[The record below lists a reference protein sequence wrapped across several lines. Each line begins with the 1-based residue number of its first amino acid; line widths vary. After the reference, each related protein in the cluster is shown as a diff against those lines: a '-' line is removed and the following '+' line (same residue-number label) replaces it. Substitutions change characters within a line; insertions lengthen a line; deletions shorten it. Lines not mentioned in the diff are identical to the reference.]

1 MGDLGAH
8 GPSAKQAQDIARAM
22 LPAFGWDPATQM
34 PPLIKLWNGE
44 SGWRWNALN
53 ASSGA
58 YGIPQALPAGKM
70 ASAGSDWRT
79 NAATQIKWG
88 LGYIKNRPDYGSPA
102 AAWSKWLS
110 RSPHWYDDGGYLPTG
125 LSLVANGTGSP
136 EPVFTGSQW
145 ADIKAAKSSAG
156 PTSLQADVKVYVG
169 DREIADIVRTEI
181 HTHEQDTA
189 TAINNGRWV

>member
-1 MGDLGAH
+1 
-8 GPSAKQAQDIARAM
+8 
-22 LPAFGWDPATQM
+22 
-34 PPLIKLWNGE
+34 
-44 SGWRWNALN
+44 
-53 ASSGA
+53 
-58 YGIPQALPAGKM
+58 M